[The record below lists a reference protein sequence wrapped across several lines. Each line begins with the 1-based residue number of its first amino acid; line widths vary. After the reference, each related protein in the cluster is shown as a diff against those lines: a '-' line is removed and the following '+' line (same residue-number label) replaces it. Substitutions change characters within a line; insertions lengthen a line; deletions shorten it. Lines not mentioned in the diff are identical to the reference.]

1 MERTPFLDAS
11 LRTPRHPTDRVKQ
24 VDEDAPLVK
33 AKKRQEERINHCYSD
48 EETRRMLVRQYSQPH
63 RRR

>member
-1 MERTPFLDAS
+1 
-11 LRTPRHPTDRVKQ
+11 VKQ